1 MANKLDGFLSGLTN
15 PGGQMRDFQHA
26 ARTFSDDTF
35 RLAPKHKHL
44 FHVCLKIN
52 TAAYKIPSL
61 ILQNQNEI
69 NLLVKNITLPSFTM
83 QTDAVNQYNRIKHIQ
98 TKQSFQPVTVK
109 FHDDNNSTINRL
121 WQNYYSYYYATP
133 NVANVTGSYKRNAI
147 EKTMPYRYG
156 LDNDS
161 SFPFFDSIIVYQMAR
176 QEFVSYELINPLVKT
191 WAFDS
196 VDYNSGQTQECTM
209 TFDYEAVKFGN
220 GRVVPGNP
228 LGFALNHY
236 DRTPSPLSV
245 GGGGTSTLFGTG
257 GVLAGIADVFGNVA
271 SGRFTESP
279 LDFLS
284 TAISA
289 VNTYQ
294 NAKNL
299 TSAGLR
305 TEGRAIINSTITGTI
320 NQYANE
326 IVQNRT
332 GGLNKIVVPTANQ
345 QAQSTQATQA
355 GPR

>member
-44 FHVCLKIN
+44 FHVCFKIN

-61 ILQNQNEI
+61 GLQNPNEI
-69 NLLVKNITLPSFTM
+69 NLLVKNITLPSFTI

-133 NVANVTGSYKRNAI
+133 NVANVTGSYNRNAI

-156 LDNDS
+156 LDNNS

-191 WAFDS
+191 WSFDS

-299 TSAGLR
+299 TCLLYTSPSPRDRQKSRMPSSA
-305 TEGRAIINSTITGTI
+305 
-320 NQYANE
+320 
-326 IVQNRT
+326 
-332 GGLNKIVVPTANQ
+332 
-345 QAQSTQATQA
+345 
-355 GPR
+355 